1 MLVCSQCQSENPD
14 AHEFCQVCGMS
25 LTEKSCPGCDAL
37 VLLAAERCSQC
48 GTVTGT
54 ILLAICDIHPLKAT
68 AVSDCRNPEG
78 TKKDSAAL
86 KYLDPAC
93 RYQIL
98 SAFQETDLGSECL
111 VLDTQPLQPP
121 FFDESQPLSELAS
134 PYLHL
139 PELHQVLPAVY
150 DAWQQSDSSGVV
162 SGANILLLEERSHL
176 LQLTDFMTQNND
188 TVPMLQILH
197 WFYEMVDLWEMLDPW
212 RMRQSL
218 LELPNLRLDEDQVLC
233 LQRLYPDPPSELTL
247 RNLGTIWQLLLAR
260 LSQTQSADLHLLIA
274 DVLVEAVVTVEDLR
288 SRLRTLAQEFQDTP
302 PPAITMSESM
312 SELPPNSEP
321 ASSLEAT
328 TEPIDAAVDA
338 DDLPTVVLPMQL
350 FSLDDAG
357 RTDIGRQ
364 RDHNEDC
371 FSIDTQVAKTHLS
384 SGKAVRARGLYV
396 LCDGMGGH
404 ASGEVASQLAAD
416 TLRSYFQQYWQQA
429 AETGADAKLPPADV
443 IREAIQRA
451 NKAIY
456 DVNQTNARSG
466 SGRMGTTMVLLLLQ
480 DTEIAI
486 AHVGDSRLYRY
497 TRKRGLEQLTLDHEV
512 GQREILRGVE
522 PEIAY
527 SRPDA
532 YQLTQALGPRDEHF
546 IHPDVQYFEI
556 NEDAVIILASDG
568 LTDNNLLE
576 QNWQTHIDP
585 LVSSQTNL
593 DQGVSK
599 LIDLANQLN
608 GHDNITAIAIR
619 AKVRPNL
626 GHLR

>member
-14 AHEFCQVCGMS
+14 AHKFCQVCGIS
-25 LTEKSCPGCDAL
+25 LTEKLCPTCGAS
-37 VLLAAERCSQC
+37 VLLGAETCSQC

-54 ILLAICDIHPLKAT
+54 ILLAMCDVYPLKAIAISACRTCVGT
-68 AVSDCRNPEG
+68 AEDTAS
-78 TKKDSAAL
+78 L

-93 RYQIL
+93 RYQVL
-98 SAFQETDLGSECL
+98 SAFQETNTGSEGL

-121 FFDESQPLSELAS
+121 FFDESKPLSELAS

-150 DAWQQSDSSGVV
+150 DAWQQDDSGVAID
-162 SGANILLLEERSHL
+162 ANILLLEERSHL
-176 LQLTDFMTQNND
+176 LPLTDFMTQHND
-188 TVPMLQILH
+188 TVPMLQVLH
-197 WFYEMVDLWEMLDPW
+197 WFYEMVDLWELLDPW
-212 RMRQSL
+212 RLRQSL
-218 LELPNLRLDEDQVLC
+218 IELPNLRVDEDQVLC
-233 LQRLYPDPPSELTL
+233 LQRLYPDPSTELTL
-247 RNLGTIWQLLLAR
+247 KNLGTIWQLLLER

-288 SRLRTLAQEFQDTP
+288 SRLRMLAQELQDTP
-302 PPAITMSESM
+302 SPAITLSESM
-312 SELPPNSEP
+312 SELPPNSDT
-321 ASSLEAT
+321 ASSKEAT
-328 TEPIDAAVDA
+328 TEPLDTATDA

-350 FSLDDAG
+350 FSLEDAG

-371 FSIDTQVAKTHLS
+371 FSIDTQVTKAHLS
-384 SGKAVRARGLYV
+384 SGKVVRARGLYV

-416 TLRSYFQQYWQQA
+416 TLRTYFQQYWQQA
-429 AETGADAKLPPADV
+429 TETQSDAKLPPAEV
-443 IREAIQRA
+443 IREAIRLA

-466 SGRMGTTMVLLLLQ
+466 SGRMGTTMVLLLLH

-527 SRPDA
+527 GRPDA

-576 QNWQTHIDP
+576 QNWQTHVDP

-599 LIDLANQLN
+599 LIDLANQRN

-626 GHLR
+626 EHLH